1 MARRRPTEPTVN
13 PARGAVLVVVAVLV
27 GLLLLR
33 NGLDTSEVVTST
45 RDDSSADDSGD
56 EAAVDDEGTDD
67 TDTTEETVPAKTPAE
82 VSVIVFNASSTNG
95 AGGKYTTALQTAGYV
110 TLEPATA
117 EVKVPT
123 SQVLFTPGF
132 EREAAAV
139 AAAIGAPAL
148 TPAALDPAAPPGD
161 VGTANVVVVLGSDLA
176 PLDPVAAT
184 TTTPG

>member
-56 EAAVDDEGTDD
+56 EAVDDEGTDD
-67 TDTTEETVPAKTPAE
+67 TDPTEETVPAKTPAE

-95 AGGKYTTALQTAGYV
+95 AGGKYTTALDTAGYM

-132 EREAAAV
+132 DREAAAV

-148 TPAALDPAAPPGD
+148 APAPLDPAAPPGD
-161 VGTANVVVVLGSDLA
+161 VGAANVVVVLGADLA
-176 PLDPVAAT
+176 PLDPPAA
-184 TTTPG
+184 PAG